1 MSEAGVVTE
10 RSTIAVLCP
19 HPDDEAIFCGGT
31 IRALADRGHRVVIVA
46 ATSGDTAAGAPSASL
61 RETRR
66 LELDAAAEI
75 LGASAVH
82 HLGYVDSG
90 IGPDSAAESF
100 VHVPV
105 ESAAGQL
112 AAILRAERAEAL
124 VADGPEGIY
133 GHPDHVHAHRI
144 AVRAA
149 ALADVG
155 TRYEMTVDRE
165 HLHFV
170 ETHVVHDA
178 TEAVMA
184 MWQSHPQRYGHATV
198 EIDLVLDVRHQIE
211 AKRAAFAAH
220 ASQLPDHSSPMQLDG
235 VDFAA
240 VYGLEWFN
248 RVGPAGVLDTLAE
261 RP

>member
-1 MSEAGVVTE
+1 MSDPATVV
-10 RSTIAVLCP
+10 VLCP

-31 IRALADRGHRVVIVA
+31 IRALVDRGHRVVIVA
-46 ATSGDTAAGAPSASL
+46 ATSGDSADGAPDAAL

-66 LELDAAAEI
+66 QELAAAAEI

-82 HLGYVDSG
+82 HLGHVDSG
-90 IGPDSAAESF
+90 IGPDAGPDSF

-105 ESAAGQL
+105 ESAAGGL
-112 AAILRAERAEAL
+112 AAVLGAERADAL
-124 VADGPEGIY
+124 VCDGPEGIY

-144 AVRAA
+144 AVEAA
-149 ALADVG
+149 RLAG
-155 TRYEMTVDRE
+155 IATRYEMTVDRE

-184 MWQSHPQRYGHATV
+184 MWQGHPRRYGHATV
-198 EIDLVLDVRHQIE
+198 EIDLVVDVRAHIG
-211 AKRAAFAAH
+211 AKRAALAAH
-220 ASQLPDHSSPMQLDG
+220 ASQLPEHSSPMRLDEAS
-235 VDFAA
+235 FAA

-248 RVGPAGVLDTLAE
+248 RAGPPGPIDDLVQG
-261 RP
+261 

>member
-1 MSEAGVVTE
+1 MA
-10 RSTIAVLCP
+10 RPSTVAVLCP

-31 IRALADRGHRVVIVA
+31 IRALGELGHRVVVVA
-46 ATSGDTAAGAPSASL
+46 ATSGDAADGAPSPAL

-66 LELDAAAEI
+66 QELRAAADI

-90 IGPDSAAESF
+90 IGPEPDAESF
-100 VHVPV
+100 ACVPV

-112 AAILRAERAEAL
+112 AAILEAERVDAV

-133 GHPDHVHAHRI
+133 GHPDHVHAHRV
-144 AVRAA
+144 AARAA
-149 ALADVG
+149 EIAGVP

-170 ETHVVHDA
+170 ETHVVH
-178 TEAVMA
+178 EALESVMA
-184 MWQSHPQRYGHATV
+184 MWKGHPRRYGHATV
-198 EIDLVLDVRHQIE
+198 EIDLVVDVRQHLV

-220 ASQLPDHSSPMQLDG
+220 GSQLPDHSSPMQLD
-235 VDFAA
+235 DESFAA

-248 RVGPAGVLDTLAE
+248 RTGPPGPIDELTGL
-261 RP
+261 

>member
-1 MSEAGVVTE
+1 MGDRGTV
-10 RSTIAVLCP
+10 AVLCP

-31 IRALADRGHRVVIVA
+31 MRALADRGHRVVIVA
-46 ATSGDTAAGAPSASL
+46 ATSGDTASGAPDADL
-61 RETRR
+61 RALRR
-66 LELDAAAEI
+66 RELAVAAEI
-75 LGASAVH
+75 LGAAAVH
-82 HLGYVDSG
+82 HLGHVDSG
-90 IGPDSAAESF
+90 IGPDSGAGAF

-105 ESAAGQL
+105 EPAAEEL
-112 AAILRAERAEAL
+112 AALLRSEGVDAL
-124 VADGPEGIY
+124 IADGPEGIY

-144 AVRAA
+144 AARSAD
-149 ALADVG
+149 LADIA

-184 MWQSHPQRYGHATV
+184 MWQGHPRRYGHATV
-198 EIDLVLDVRHQIE
+198 EIDLVVDVRSHVD

-220 ASQLPDHSSPMQLDG
+220 ASQLPDHSSPMQLDRAA
-235 VDFAA
+235 FAA

-248 RVGPAGVLDTLAE
+248 RMGPPGPVDELIG
-261 RP
+261 

>member
-1 MSEAGVVTE
+1 MTTPLTV
-10 RSTIAVLCP
+10 AVLCP

-46 ATSGDTAAGAPSASL
+46 ATSGDAADGAPDAAL

-66 LELDAAAEI
+66 QELATAAEI
-75 LGASAVH
+75 LGAGAVH

-90 IGPDSAAESF
+90 IGPDATHDCF

-112 AAILRAERAEAL
+112 AALLEAEHVGVL

-133 GHPDHVHAHRI
+133 GHPDHVHAHRV
-144 AVRAA
+144 ASRAA
-149 ALADVG
+149 EIAGVP
-155 TRYEMTVDRE
+155 TRYEVTVDRE

-170 ETHVVHDA
+170 ETHVVHHA

-184 MWQSHPQRYGHATV
+184 MWKGHPRRYGHTTV
-198 EIDLVLDVRHQIE
+198 EIDVVLDVRRHIA

-220 ASQLPDHSSPMQLDG
+220 TSQLPDHSSPMQLD
-235 VDFAA
+235 DAAFAA
-240 VYGLEWFN
+240 VYGLEWFL
-248 RVGPAGVLDTLAE
+248 RVGPPGALDELA
-261 RP
+261 PHP

>member
-1 MSEAGVVTE
+1 MAIA
-10 RSTIAVLCP
+10 STVAVLCP

-31 IRALADRGHRVVIVA
+31 IRALADLGHRVVIVA
-46 ATSGDTAAGAPSASL
+46 ATSGDTADGTPSAAL

-66 LELDAAAEI
+66 QELAAAGDI
-75 LGASAVH
+75 LGAGAVH

-90 IGPDSAAESF
+90 IGPDAAVESF
-100 VHVPV
+100 ARVPV

-112 AAILRAERAEAL
+112 AAILEAERASAL
-124 VADGPEGIY
+124 VADGEDGIY

-144 AVRAA
+144 AVRACEIA
-149 ALADVG
+149 GVP
-155 TRYEMTVDRE
+155 TRYEVTVDRE

-170 ETHVVHDA
+170 ETHVVHEA

-184 MWQSHPQRYGHATV
+184 MWKGHPQRYGHATV
-198 EIDLVLDVRHQIE
+198 EIDLVVDVGIHID

-220 ASQLPDHSSPMQLDG
+220 RSQLPDHSSPMVLTD
-235 VDFAA
+235 DAFLA

-248 RVGPAGVLDTLAE
+248 RVGPPGPIDGLA
-261 RP
+261 PS